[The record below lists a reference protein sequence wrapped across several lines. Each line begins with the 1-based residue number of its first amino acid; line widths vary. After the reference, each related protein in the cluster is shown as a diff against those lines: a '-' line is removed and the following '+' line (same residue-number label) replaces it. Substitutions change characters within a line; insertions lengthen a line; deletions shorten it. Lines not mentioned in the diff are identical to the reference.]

1 MATNG
6 NENGNGPAAPMHT
19 EAPASATVKIVSP
32 AGFDWM
38 LTARDVTVAG
48 LLDKIAQMEEYL
60 LRHDWSAS
68 GGRQQ
73 ASQVSGDGGRS
84 FTAESLSVSV
94 QEGQAY
100 FKVKGG
106 QFTKYGVN
114 IWPEVMEKSGFNM
127 EEINPM
133 EPPNIAGMVAHYSE
147 WDHEGKTRRK
157 VTELVA
163 A

>member
-38 LTARDVTVAG
+38 LTARDTTVSG
-48 LLDKIAQMEEYL
+48 LMDKIAFLEDYL
-60 LRHDWSAS
+60 VERGWGAAIGQQGGQAS
-68 GGRQQ
+68 G
-73 ASQVSGDGGRS
+73 SKS

-114 IWPEVMEKSGFNM
+114 IWPEVMEQSGFNM

-157 VTELVA
+157 VTELA
-163 A
+163 AA